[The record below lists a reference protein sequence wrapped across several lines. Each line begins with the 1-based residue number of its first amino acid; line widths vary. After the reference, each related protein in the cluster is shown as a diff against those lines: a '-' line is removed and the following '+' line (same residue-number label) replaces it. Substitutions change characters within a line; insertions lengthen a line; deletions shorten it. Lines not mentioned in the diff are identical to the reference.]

1 MTTPFNPLV
10 QSVNGYATSM
20 RSFTHFGMVMI
31 LSLAS
36 AAMLPGCEGVSD
48 NLPPAVITTKTAG
61 ILRISTTGMG
71 SKEIEQSADA
81 LATILSKSK
90 IPQVV
95 QASGLLQLQA
105 AGLDADPNMKMM
117 DQTMSALREIKAK
130 AIYIVADTEAA
141 GSMTD
146 VLTQELPLG
155 NEGVIFLV
163 QTTSTNSQS
172 DIQSMAAKTFGA
184 SIMVE
189 HIGRGWY
196 WLKSDPTETLS
207 DTSDPALAKKFDQ
220 AMNTLPNSAITFG
233 MRMNTELSE
242 GFELAMEEEDS
253 GPMSMFLAGFSE
265 SMKSLDTMSA
275 AIEFGPNPTIR
286 AAMNFT
292 NKDAASEFA
301 TTWSTTTR
309 SIAGMAGMMM
319 SAPDEDGN
327 GGIDPAVFNQM
338 AEALDMKQNDA
349 QLTLI
354 IDDAGWKKLIP

>member
-48 NLPPAVITTKTAG
+48 NLPPAVITAKTAG

-71 SKEIEQSADA
+71 IKEIEQSADA

-105 AGLDADPNMKMM
+105 AGLDANPNMKMM

-184 SIMVE
+184 SILVE

-196 WLKSDPTETLS
+196 WLKSDPKETLPA
-207 DTSDPALAKKFDQ
+207 TSDPALAMKFDQ
-220 AMNTLPNSAITFG
+220 AMNALPSSAITFG
-233 MRMNTELSE
+233 MRMNDELRE
-242 GFELAMEEEDS
+242 DFDLAMEEDS
-253 GPMSMFLAGFSE
+253 GPMTMFLAGFSE
-265 SMKSLDTMSA
+265 SMKSLDTISA

-286 AAMNFT
+286 AAMSFA
-292 NKDAASEFA
+292 NKEAASEFA

-349 QLTLI
+349 QLTLT